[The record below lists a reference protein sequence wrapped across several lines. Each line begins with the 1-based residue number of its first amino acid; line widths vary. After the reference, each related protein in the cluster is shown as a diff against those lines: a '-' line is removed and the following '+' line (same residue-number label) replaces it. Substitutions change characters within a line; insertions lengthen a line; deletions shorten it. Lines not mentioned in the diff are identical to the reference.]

1 MGNLKMSLEQ
11 RLEVARDAMESAE
24 KKVGRPTIFPGRTLT
39 RAEKQARYFEKYPDR
54 KRQSLERLR
63 KLREKKIEAETKQ
76 KENENV
82 Q

>member
-11 RLEVARDAMESAE
+11 RLEVAREAMDYAE
-24 KKVGRPTIFPGRTLT
+24 KKVGRPTINPGRKLT
-39 RAEKQARYFEKYPDR
+39 RSEKQARYFEKYPDR
-54 KRQSLERLR
+54 KRQSLDRLR
-63 KLREKKIEAETKQ
+63 KLKAKIDNSKT